1 MTSKISNKKDDKSKD
16 KTLQKIVN
24 YGTLI
29 FIVFISYIIYIYF
42 IERPYV
48 RIRGESFKNYESF
61 VNPKNIINTNTI
73 YENSIISIFGDN
85 IRLKCSM
92 LPNLSNSPSDCL
104 INNEAFV
111 PYLFPIHMILLVNCD
126 MICPA
131 HACCGSSWGMLIS
144 TFADDVI
151 SFPSA
156 TLTIM

>member
-61 VNPKNIINTNTI
+61 VNPKNIIKFSVDLLKKYNNVEVLWAGVKDNLI
-73 YENSIISIFGDN
+73 LQNADEISCHIVT
-85 IRLKCSM
+85 
-92 LPNLSNSPSDCL
+92 LPD
-104 INNEAFV
+104 
-111 PYLFPIHMILLVNCD
+111 
-126 MICPA
+126 
-131 HACCGSSWGMLIS
+131 
-144 TFADDVI
+144 
-151 SFPSA
+151 
-156 TLTIM
+156 TIMNRINRIGQSLEFLSQDTVSSFLKDAIEGGLSI